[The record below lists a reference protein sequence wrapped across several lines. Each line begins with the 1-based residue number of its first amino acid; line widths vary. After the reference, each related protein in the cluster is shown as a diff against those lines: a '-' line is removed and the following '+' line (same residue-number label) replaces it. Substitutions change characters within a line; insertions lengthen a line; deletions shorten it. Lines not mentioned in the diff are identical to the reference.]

1 MTRIAICDDQDDASD
16 LLEKLLNR
24 IIFNNNYDMEIV
36 CVTDS
41 QEEIFDLVA
50 KEKIDVLFLDI
61 NFENS
66 EHTGIEFANKLRKI
80 NKDFYLIFLTGYY
93 EYALLSFK
101 CKTFDFIVKP
111 ADVSKLSS
119 TLERLHED
127 IYSEKNKLVQFKN
140 NIILNENDIVY
151 IEKSGYRA
159 IIHTIDGKTHTT
171 YGNIKE
177 LNNLLSDEFVQSHRS
192 YIVNKKFIKSV
203 DKKNNVIYFEEDF
216 TCPVSD
222 TFSNLLI

>member
-41 QEEIFDLVA
+41 QDEIFDLVS
-50 KEKIDVLFLDI
+50 KDKIDVLFLDI
-61 NFENS
+61 NFSNS
-66 EHTGIEFANKLRKI
+66 DETGIDFATRLRKI
-80 NKDFYLIFLTGYY
+80 NKNFYLIFLTGYF

-101 CKTFDFIVKP
+101 CKTFDYIVKP
-111 ADVSKLSS
+111 ADMSKLGT

-127 IYSEKNKLVQFKN
+127 IYNENNKLVEFKN

-151 IEKSGYRA
+151 IEKCGYQA
-159 IIHTIDGKTHTT
+159 IIHTMDGKTHTT
-171 YGNIKE
+171 YGSVKE
-177 LNNLLSDEFVQSHRS
+177 IIDILSNEFVQSHRS
-192 YIVNKKFIKSV
+192 YIVNKKHIKSV
-203 DKKNNVIYFEEDF
+203 DKKNNTIFFEEDF
-216 TCPVSD
+216 SCPLSHSFAD
-222 TFSNLLI
+222 LLI